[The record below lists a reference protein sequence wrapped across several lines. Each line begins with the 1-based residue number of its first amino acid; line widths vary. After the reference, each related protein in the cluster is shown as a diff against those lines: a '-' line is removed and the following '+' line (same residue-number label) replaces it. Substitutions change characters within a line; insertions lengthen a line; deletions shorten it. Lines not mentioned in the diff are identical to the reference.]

1 MTEGTPGGR
10 FAEVRTTTL
19 NRYLPA
25 SVRLPFGYLITVK
38 VVSAR
43 TLKKISDGSEV
54 MGLWDGS
61 SRTIYIDRNLEER
74 EQRYTLTHEMIHAF
88 ADWQHH
94 ALGE

>member
-1 MTEGTPGGR
+1 
-10 FAEVRTTTL
+10 
-19 NRYLPA
+19 
-25 SVRLPFGYLITVK
+25 
-38 VVSAR
+38 
-43 TLKKISDGSEV
+43 

-61 SRTIYIDRNLEER
+61 SRTIYIDRNLAER